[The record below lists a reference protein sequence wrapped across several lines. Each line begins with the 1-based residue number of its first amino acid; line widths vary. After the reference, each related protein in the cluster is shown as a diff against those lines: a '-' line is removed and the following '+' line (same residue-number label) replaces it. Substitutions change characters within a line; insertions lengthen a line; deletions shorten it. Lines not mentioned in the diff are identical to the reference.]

1 MIMDIIIDVR
11 GEVCNT
17 LQTYCFFTYSSVD
30 YGLVTL
36 DKMGYKKLHFEPQTE
51 RQMARASSE
60 HLSFI
65 RTRRSVREFS
75 DRGIPLKVIKNI
87 VSAAASAPSGAN
99 KEPWFFSIIHDS
111 DIKRQIRL
119 GAEKEEKSFYTQK
132 APKDWLKDLNK
143 FGTDWH
149 KEFLEIA
156 PYLIVV
162 FKQIYDLNNNIKY
175 KNYYVNES
183 VGIACGFLLSAI
195 HRAGL
200 VALTHT
206 PSPMGFLEKICKR
219 PKNERAFLLI
229 PVGYPTHEAQIPIL
243 KKKVFNEYAEII

>member
-1 MIMDIIIDVR
+1 M
-11 GEVCNT
+11 
-17 LQTYCFFTYSSVD
+17 S
-30 YGLVTL
+30 
-36 DKMGYKKLHFEPQTE
+36 YKKLDFKE
-51 RQMARASSE
+51 RSEEYMARAAAE

-75 DRGIPLKVIKNI
+75 DREIPLKIINNI
-87 VSAAASAPSGAN
+87 VSAAASVPSGAN
-99 KEPWFFSIIHDS
+99 KEPWFFSIIRDPDVKH
-111 DIKRQIRL
+111 QIRL
-119 GAEKEEKSFYTQK
+119 GAEKEEKLFYTQK

-162 FKQIYDLNNNIKY
+162 FKQIYDLDNNIKY

-195 HRAGL
+195 HSAGL

-206 PSPMGFLEKICKR
+206 PSPMGFLEKICNR
-219 PKNERAFLLI
+219 PKNERAYLLI
-229 PVGYPTHEAQIPIL
+229 PIGYPAED
-243 KKKVFNEYAEII
+243 AEIPDLQKKDYNKYADVI